1 MMNIVT
7 MMADDGEDILPPLEL
22 KTMTTMMADDGEYS
36 SPQELA
42 QTTFSNT
49 THACTESDFHICR
62 APSNY
67 GFIEVPEIY
76 ILIMTSYW
84 GTWGSSNFHKIPERA
99 PSEGG

>member
-1 MMNIVT
+1 MVVRIVS
-7 MMADDGEDILPPLEL
+7 PPLEL
-22 KTMTTMMADDGEYS
+22 KTMTTMMADGGEYS

-76 ILIMTSYW
+76 ILIH
-84 GTWGSSNFHKIPERA
+84 GIILRDLGSSTFHKIPERA
-99 PSEGG
+99 HSEGG